1 MPKPRALSSAQAKRT
16 LAHRFVRLADNLRQL
31 ATKFGIRPYRVWLVW
46 TQFTG
51 TEVGMGKEV
60 EKLRIEILP
69 TPDVQSLD
77 RVALSPS
84 GAGVVRV
91 GDVQLKEISGSLTR
105 DQLLGKTYPARREDG
120 DGPGEPIRFFYEIQ
134 EDGRGDDPAWRA
146 RFIPMSEPNRK
157 ADDVQWQIMLSRVD
171 PDGRR

>member
-1 MPKPRALSSAQAKRT
+1 MPKPRALTPDQAKRT
-16 LAHRFVRLADNLRQL
+16 LANRFIRLADNVRQL

-60 EKLRIEILP
+60 EKLRTEILP
-69 TPDVQSLD
+69 TPDVGSLD

-84 GAGVVRV
+84 GAGIVRI
-91 GDVQLKEISGSLTR
+91 GDVQIKEISGTFTR
-105 DQLLGKTYPARREDG
+105 DQLLGKTYPSRRDDG

-134 EDGRGDDPAWRA
+134 EDGRGDNPARRE
-146 RFIPMSEPNRK
+146 RFVPMSEPNRK
-157 ADDVQWQIMLSRVD
+157 ADDVQWQIMLSRIESE
-171 PDGRR
+171 R